1 MIRSSPGGPIAM
13 DLTTQR
19 FRLGLFVVVSAII
32 LAVMSVFFGGSPRL
46 FQARDRYVIVFDDA
60 PGVVPGTPVRKSG
73 VRIGEVES
81 VELDDDHGTVRV
93 HIAVDR
99 KYRIRTDEEPLI
111 VPDLLS
117 RDTTIDFVPAPP
129 KTLPA
134 PVPRAEAVVPAQF
147 VQAQPEKGLGP
158 PPPVLPGE
166 PIPPGSEIRG
176 RSPPDVRAMLREATD
191 VLPTAQMSLNQIR
204 KSLERLDRI
213 APLVEDTLREYAE
226 LARSVREAVP
236 EVRRTNDDVRAAV
249 AGFKDIGPEAKR
261 TLEEVQGFARQYSR
275 LGERFDVL
283 LQTNSDVIDRTV
295 KNVETITR
303 QAAGL
308 LSEEN
313 VRNVTSSLRSV
324 QSLSKTLDEVA
335 VQAKRETIPRFTE
348 TLGRVDS
355 VLLNVNQ
362 AVKPLADR
370 SDRIAR
376 NLDAAIENLAR
387 TIGSFTDV
395 LGPTA
400 GSDGTVRRLFT
411 DPSLFNNLN
420 DASLM
425 LTRILPRV
433 DRILKD
439 VEVFA
444 DKIARHP
451 ESLGVGGVVR
461 PSAGLKDAP
470 PGASMR
476 PHH

>member
-1 MIRSSPGGPIAM
+1 M

-19 FRLGLFVVVSAII
+19 FRLGLFVVVAAII

-81 VELDDDHGTVRV
+81 VELDDANGTVRV
-93 HIAVDR
+93 HIAVDK
-99 KYRIRTDEEPLI
+99 KYRLRKDEEPLI

-117 RDTTIDFVPAPP
+117 RDTTIDFVPLPP
-129 KTLPA
+129 KTPPP
-134 PVPRAEAVVPAQF
+134 PVPRAEAVVPARF
-147 VQAQPEKGLGP
+147 VQAQPEKGLDP
-158 PPPVLPGE
+158 PPGPALPGE
-166 PIPPGSEIRG
+166 PIPPGAEIRG

-191 VLPTAQMSLNQIR
+191 VLPTAQMSLAQIR
-204 KSLERLDRI
+204 KSLERFDRI

-236 EVRRTNDDVRAAV
+236 ELRRTNDDVRAAV

-261 TLEEVQGFARQYSR
+261 ALEEVQGFSRQYSR
-275 LGERFDVL
+275 LGERLDVL
-283 LQTNSDVIDRTV
+283 LQTNADVIDRTV

-313 VRNVTSSLRSV
+313 VRNVTASLRSV
-324 QSLSKTLDEVA
+324 QSLSKTADEIA

-387 TIGSFTDV
+387 TIGGFSDV
-395 LGPTA
+395 LGPAA
-400 GSDGTVRRLFT
+400 GADGSVRRLFT
-411 DPSLFNNLN
+411 DPALFNNLN

-470 PGASMR
+470 PGASLR

>member
-1 MIRSSPGGPIAM
+1 M

-19 FRLGLFVVVSAII
+19 FRLGLFVVGAAIL
-32 LAVMSVFFGGSPRL
+32 LAIMSVFFGGSPRL

-73 VRIGEVES
+73 VRIGEVEK
-81 VELDDDHGTVRV
+81 VELDDTSSAVRV
-93 HIAVDR
+93 YIAIDK
-99 KYRIRTDEEPLI
+99 KYRLRNNEEPLI

-117 RDTTIDFVPAPP
+117 RDTTIDFVPLPP
-129 KTLPA
+129 KPLPVPA
-134 PVPRAEAVVPAQF
+134 PRSAAVVPAQF
-147 VQAQPEKGLGP
+147 VQAQPEKGMGP
-158 PPPVLPGE
+158 PPGPALPGE
-166 PIPPGSEIRG
+166 LVPPGSEIRG
-176 RSPPDVRAMLREATD
+176 RAPPDIRAMLREATD

-204 KSLERLDRI
+204 KSLERLDKI
-213 APLVEDTLREYAE
+213 APLVENTLQEYAE

-236 EVRRTNDDVRAAV
+236 EIRRTNDDVRTAV

-275 LGERFDVL
+275 LGERVDVL

-308 LSEEN
+308 LSDEN
-313 VRNVTSSLRSV
+313 IRNVTASLRSV
-324 QSLSKTLDEVA
+324 QSLSKTLDEIT

-376 NLDAAIENLAR
+376 NLDAAIDNLAR
-387 TIGSFTDV
+387 TIGSFSDT

-400 GSDGTVRRLFT
+400 NADGTVRRLFT
-411 DPSLFNNLN
+411 DPTLFNNLN

-425 LTRILPRV
+425 LARILPRV
-433 DRILKD
+433 DRILQD

-470 PGASMR
+470 PGASLR